1 MNVVC
6 DASLFFCDFHPDGNL
21 FTTPSVVGELRDLS
35 SKCRLDVLISGGL
48 RISEPDPSNVEVVDR
63 ASLQSGD
70 GTVLSSTD
78 RDVLALALT
87 IGGSVCTDDF
97 ALQNVALH
105 LGIRVVPIRQRKAKK
120 RTWELVCTGCGKK
133 AGHPGTCPVCGHE
146 LKRTLK

>member
-1 MNVVC
+1 MNTVC
-6 DASLFFCDFHPDGNL
+6 DTSLFFCDFRPEGNL

-35 SKCRLDVLISGGL
+35 SKCRLDVLIAGGL
-48 RISEPDPSNVEVVDR
+48 KVSEPEPANLEMVDR
-63 ASLQSGD
+63 ASRQTGD
-70 GTVLSSTD
+70 GTVLSTTD

-105 LGIRVVPIRQRKAKK
+105 LGIIVVPIRQRKARK
-120 RTWELVCTGCGKK
+120 RTWELVCTGCGRK
-133 AGHPGTCPVCGHE
+133 AGGPGTCPVCGHE